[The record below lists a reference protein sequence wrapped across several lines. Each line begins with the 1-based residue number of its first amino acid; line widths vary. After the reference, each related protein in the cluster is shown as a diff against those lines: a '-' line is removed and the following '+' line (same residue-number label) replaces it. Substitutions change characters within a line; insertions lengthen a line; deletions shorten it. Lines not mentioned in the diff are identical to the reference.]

1 MVAIRSF
8 MDTDA
13 KGQLGGIECGEKAR
27 QKMAGE
33 SGAYMCPAC
42 GKSNEDI
49 MAEREELARLV
60 EAREG
65 KQKEEEVPE
74 ELRLAYRDEI
84 GKEKQQEEV
93 KESKGKEK
101 VVGVTPLPTSTSA
114 SSSTPAPQARSP
126 TGPAPL
132 PTRTVQPIVQQLAQ
146 QTPDRGMALIDAGI
160 YGIVAALLFMVF
172 RKLF

>member
-74 ELRLAYRDEI
+74 ELRLAYRDEM
-84 GKEKQQEEV
+84 GKEKQQEP
-93 KESKGKEK
+93 KGKEK
-101 VVGVTPLPTSTSA
+101 VVDVTPPPTSTSV